1 MLHTIKSQTFIST
14 ITIFRSHFMSVKY
27 GKFEMPHKITVDQES
42 PESNFARYVAEP
54 FERGFG
60 HTIGNALRRMM
71 LSSLEAPAIISVRVE
86 GIPHEYMAI
95 EGISEDMTNIILN
108 FKGALL
114 RKLPTEET
122 PRDTRILTKVVE
134 VTQDDLDRNQGQ
146 YCVTLQDVVQEGNFE
161 IVNPELHL
169 FTVTKPMRRQ
179 VDLRIAFGRGYV
191 PSERHVVR
199 DKTSDEILVDAAFSP
214 VRLINY
220 FIENTRVGQD
230 TDFDRLIMEVT
241 TDGRITPAEALSFA
255 VQIGLKHFEVFNQF
269 NNYALSFDEKDGDR
283 NGDQDELMDK
293 LSLGIDEIELSVRSA
308 NCLTGANIETLA
320 ELVCIPE
327 RRMLEFRNFGKKSLN
342 EIKAKLHEMS
352 LHLGM
357 DLSRFGVSPDNVKD
371 KIKQYREEKKK
382 KKELVKHEDA
392 K

>member
-1 MLHTIKSQTFIST
+1 
-14 ITIFRSHFMSVKY
+14 MSVKY
-27 GKFEMPHKITVDQES
+27 GKFEMPQRISVDQES
-42 PESNFARYVAEP
+42 AESHFARYIAEP

-71 LSSLEAPAIISVRVE
+71 LSSLEAPAIISVRIE

-95 EGISEDMTNIILN
+95 EGIVEDMTNIILN

-114 RKLPTEET
+114 RKLPTDEVINSRE
-122 PRDTRILTKVVE
+122 TRILTKIVE

-146 YCVTLQDVVQEGNFE
+146 YTVTLGDVVQEGNFDV
-161 IVNPELHL
+161 VNPSLRL

-199 DKTSDEILVDAAFSP
+199 DKTSDEILIDSAFSP
-214 VRLINY
+214 VRLVNY
-220 FIENTRVGQD
+220 FVENTRVGQD
-230 TDFDRLIMEVT
+230 TDFDRLLIEVT

-269 NNYALSFDEKDGDR
+269 NNYALSFDERGGDR
-283 NGDQDELMDK
+283 DGDQDELMDK

-357 DLSRFGVSPDNVKD
+357 DLGRFGITPDNVKD
-371 KIKQYREEKKK
+371 KIKQYRDEKKK
-382 KKELVKHEDA
+382 KKELLKHHEDA